1 MPLFY
6 INIKLIMG
14 ENKLTLAMAEKGH
27 TLDPNRITG
36 FTDAEGSFIISI
48 YINKVQDKTKWR
60 VQASFQIELHIRD
73 LYLLLQI
80 KSFFFNNTGNI
91 YIKNNKSAIY
101 SIRTL
106 NSIKGNIIP
115 HFKKYPLITQKY
127 TDFILFKDIVKLINN
142 NEHLNK
148 EGLKKIISFKASL
161 NRLSKGLNTY
171 FPDIKKANRIKV
183 NIPTIINCYGIAGF
197 ISGDGC
203 FYVNITK
210 SKYCKIGYSIKLRIS
225 ITQHYKDELL
235 MNKIANALKCGNVY
249 KHSKDGVV
257 FMVSIFEDIYSII
270 IIPLLNKYQIR
281 GIKYLDFKD
290 FCTVGK
296 LINQEIHLTLK
307 GLKEIRKI
315 KFGMNRGRLGL
326 EVVY

>member
-6 INIKLIMG
+6 INIKLNMG
-14 ENKLTLAMAEKGH
+14 ENKLTIAMAENGH
-27 TLDPNRITG
+27 TLDPNWITG

-48 YINKVQDKTKWR
+48 YKNKVHDKTKWR
-60 VQASFQIELHIRD
+60 VQASFKIELHIRD
-73 LYLLLQI
+73 LDLLLQI
-80 KSFFFNNTGNI
+80 KSFFNNTGNI

-106 NSIKGNIIP
+106 NSIKDNIIP

-148 EGLKKIISFKASL
+148 EGLNKIISLRASL
-161 NRLSKGLNTY
+161 NNGLSNELNTY
-171 FPDIKKANRIKV
+171 FPDIKKVNRIKV
-183 NIPTIINCYGIAGF
+183 NIPTIINSYWIAGF

-210 SKYCKIGYSIKLRIS
+210 SKDCKIGYSIKLRIS
-225 ITQHYKDELL
+225 ITQHSKDELL
-235 MNKIANALKCGNVY
+235 MKNIANALKCGNVY

-257 FMVSIFEDIYSII
+257 FMISIFEDIYSI

-290 FCTVGK
+290 FFVWWE
-296 LINQEIHLTLK
+296 N
-307 GLKEIRKI
+307 
-315 KFGMNRGRLGL
+315 
-326 EVVY
+326 